1 MIKDF
6 FKKNSHLKLGLQ
18 HLDLLGGGWKIE
30 IYNTTYDFG
39 IDPIFEHYIVDE
51 ELERLNVDFETAIMT
66 PVINWK
72 EDLEKKREN
81 QGKITEKFGLEHESI
96 MVVCGIMLAI
106 DIQ

>member
-72 EDLEKKREN
+72 EDLEKKRDLYLN
-81 QGKITEKFGLEHESI
+81 REKNYQHERMKGEI
-96 MVVCGIMLAI
+96 IERVL
-106 DIQ
+106 

>member
-72 EDLEKKREN
+72 EDLEKKRDSTDQN
-81 QGKITEKFGLEHESI
+81 YGRNY
-96 MVVCGIMLAI
+96 A
-106 DIQ
+106 

>member
-39 IDPIFEHYIVDE
+39 IEPIFEHTY
-51 ELERLNVDFETAIMT
+51 
-66 PVINWK
+66 
-72 EDLEKKREN
+72 
-81 QGKITEKFGLEHESI
+81 
-96 MVVCGIMLAI
+96 
-106 DIQ
+106 